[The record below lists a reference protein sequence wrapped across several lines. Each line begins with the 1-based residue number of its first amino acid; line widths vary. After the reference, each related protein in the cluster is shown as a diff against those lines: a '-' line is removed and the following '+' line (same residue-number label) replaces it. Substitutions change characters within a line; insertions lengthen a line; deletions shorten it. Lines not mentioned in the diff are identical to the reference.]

1 MIKRF
6 CLFLHQLRQLLKS
19 NICVKILCH
28 FSFSTAD
35 MSLPPPTNALVT
47 TSTNVQTQAQADSVP
62 SAATLVSAAKLAIQ
76 KDMPIQLDYFVDS
89 ADGKAFLGEDA
100 TSGDKMLVKNS
111 EEFTSHIQKIYKAGE
126 DFIIMTE
133 NSIYLVS
140 GKIQKRKIQAS
151 NLRVE

>member
-1 MIKRF
+1 
-6 CLFLHQLRQLLKS
+6 
-19 NICVKILCH
+19 
-28 FSFSTAD
+28 
-35 MSLPPPTNALVT
+35 MSAPPPTNT
-47 TSTNVQTQAQADSVP
+47 MVQTANPTPVSSAEPIP

-89 ADGKAFLGEDA
+89 AEGKAFLGEDA

-111 EEFTSHIQKIYKAGE
+111 EEFTSHIQKIYKAGD

-140 GKIQKRKIQAS
+140 GKVQKRKIQAS
-151 NLRVE
+151 SLRGE

>member
-1 MIKRF
+1 MSAPTAPVNT
-6 CLFLHQLRQLLKS
+6 LVPATPSAQV
-19 NICVKILCH
+19 NPGTTP
-28 FSFSTAD
+28 STEA
-35 MSLPPPTNALVT
+35 
-47 TSTNVQTQAQADSVP
+47 VP

-111 EEFTSHIQKIYKAGE
+111 EEFTSHIQKIYKAGD

-151 NLRVE
+151 NLRSE